1 MNNLIKNNNTSIPNI
16 GGVGTP
22 PYVDKLALDVGL
34 VNPTYF
40 AGYPSKSSLTR
51 EDLCYSKVVRDNNFN
66 LTETVHSPFT
76 THNSLKKS
84 AFTLAEVL
92 ITLGIIG
99 VVAALTL
106 PTIISNYKKQVT
118 VSKLQKTYSTI
129 NNAFKQSE
137 AANESSEFW
146 DDPVVTGSQS
156 YFEKYFKPY
165 LNGATEC
172 FSYQECGYKSNPPY
186 KFLNGAYIQ
195 TSMDSNSL
203 RRDRFAF
210 YMPDGVFYWFIIAG
224 GAGVIIPQSIVYI
237 DINGGKSPNI
247 IGKDVFLFQRI
258 PGKGILPSGY
268 QQPANTVS
276 NVCQR
281 DGQYCAAK
289 IMQDGWKITY
299 PY

>member
-1 MNNLIKNNNTSIPNI
+1 MNNSTETDHASMPLGIFASK
-16 GGVGTP
+16 
-22 PYVDKLALDVGL
+22 KLAAKRL
-34 VNPTYF
+34 
-40 AGYPSKSSLTR
+40 
-51 EDLCYSKVVRDNNFN
+51 
-66 LTETVHSPFT
+66 
-76 THNSLKKS
+76 

-165 LNGATEC
+165 LNGATQC

-186 KFLNGAYIQ
+186 KFLNGSYIY

-203 RRDRFAF
+203 KKDRFAF

-224 GAGVIIPQSIVYI
+224 GAGVIIPQSVVYI

-247 IGKDVFLFQRI
+247 IGKDVFLFQRV